1 MSATRI
7 LWGQILVV
15 FALTL
20 AGVWAGTQW
29 TAYALGYQAQ
39 LGAPWFSVS
48 GAPVYPDDL
57 SLPYMACPLHAISHC
72 SSSPRPGCGC
82 FALAHSRRLHRC
94 DDGVPFDFG
103 VAIVSRHGGT
113 DCAAAPRTP
122 RTSGRTDELAARYG
136 TSTGRFPI
144 SSSQTSDDARSRRC
158 TACAALEAGF

>member
-48 GAPVYPDDL
+48 GAPVYP
-57 SLPYMACPLHAISHC
+57 PYAI
-72 SSSPRPGCGC
+72 
-82 FALAHSRRLHRC
+82 FWW
-94 DDGVPFDFG
+94 
-103 VAIVSRHGGT
+103 
-113 DCAAAPRTP
+113 
-122 RTSGRTDELAARYG
+122 
-136 TSTGRFPI
+136 
-144 SSSQTSDDARSRRC
+144 
-158 TACAALEAGF
+158 